1 MYIQLLI
8 YTIYVHTVQKNAFYL
23 FASARRRKGCVMC
36 IIQVQLKIRPI
47 CGSTKSCSQ
56 MSHHD
61 CSSFVISQIFLIQ
74 SACVSPPPPLP
85 AGIGDKTEK
94 RKTES
99 LSITYDAALLS
110 ALWILNFKREQ
121 LFY

>member
-47 CGSTKSCSQ
+47 NLRLNKKLFSNE
-56 MSHHD
+56 
-61 CSSFVISQIFLIQ
+61 
-74 SACVSPPPPLP
+74 PP
-85 AGIGDKTEK
+85 
-94 RKTES
+94 
-99 LSITYDAALLS
+99 
-110 ALWILNFKREQ
+110 
-121 LFY
+121 